1 MLPAVIIFI
10 KYCLFMLVAVCMLL
24 FSPCQIS
31 ARLGAIA
38 AGLEADEQ
46 LELVKF
52 RLCLLIVEPLAESWT
67 LFF

>member
-1 MLPAVIIFI
+1 
-10 KYCLFMLVAVCMLL
+10 MLVAVCMLL